1 MKIKNK
7 KLNIVIFLA
16 LGLLTLT
23 YLYPIYYMAIN
34 TFKDSTEYFIDKF
47 SPPQQLDWTNYRV
60 MISQFNILHYFGN
73 SFAIALGVVV
83 FVTILGVLA
92 AYGFSKLPFKGS
104 DTVYLLMVLTMMIP
118 GHVTIIPMYTLFAK
132 LGLNNTRRG
141 IILCYLAIALPSAI
155 MLLTANFRSIPNEL
169 LESASIDGCNYFQKI
184 LHIII
189 PVGKT
194 SIILN
199 AIFNFIWTWN
209 DLFMPTIL
217 LQKNEVKTAM
227 VALSSLVSRY
237 SRDPTLQLTGLFLCA
252 FPTLIVYCFCQKYI
266 VKGIAMGSLK

>member
-7 KLNIVIFLA
+7 KLNVVIFLA
-16 LGLLTLT
+16 LVLLTLT
-23 YLYPIYYMAIN
+23 YLYPLYYMAIN

-47 SPPQQLDWTNYRV
+47 SPPQRLDWTNYRV